1 MRPATATA
9 LVLARRV
16 GIVLLF
22 VVILLR
28 PGFGRADVPTQL
40 ADVDVVVVI
49 DRTRSMAA
57 LDHPGESGPEPR
69 ITGARADLTA
79 LAEALPGARF
89 GMLAFGT
96 DARVV
101 LPFTADSAA
110 FDAAVETLYLEGPKD
125 GVGSRADR
133 PVPELK
139 EMLERAAEK
148 APERRRI
155 VVYVGDG
162 EDTTDGDTTD
172 GDQTY
177 ADLDDLVAG
186 GVVLGYGT
194 PQGAPMPQDDE
205 LDGSLGYVQ
214 DPETG
219 DTAVSRADLDNLR
232 EIADELDVAF
242 EHRTGPG
249 GLERVAESFRASYS
263 DGAGGHQRPA
273 KNDLTWLAAVL
284 LLGLLLLELHAGWR
298 AVWSSRHTLAPRRG
312 GDGSTTRTGA
322 ERPTEVLR

>member
-9 LVLARRV
+9 LVLARRL

-57 LDHPGESGPEPR
+57 LDHDGHQPR

-79 LAEALPGARF
+79 LAAALPGARF

-110 FDAAVETLYLEGPKD
+110 FDAAVETLYLERPKD

-133 PVPELK
+133 PVPELRD
-139 EMLERAAEK
+139 MLERAAEK

-162 EDTTDGDTTD
+162 EDTTDSDSD
-172 GDQTY
+172 DQSY
-177 ADLDDLVAG
+177 AEVDDLVAG

-194 PQGAPMPQDDE
+194 TQGAPMPQDDE

-232 EIADELDVAF
+232 AIADELGVGF

-249 GLERVAESFRASYS
+249 GLEDVAESFRASYS

-298 AVWSSRHTLAPRRG
+298 AVWSSRHTLAPTRAT
-312 GDGSTTRTGA
+312 DRTGP
-322 ERPTEVLR
+322 RQSTEVLR

>member
-9 LVLARRV
+9 LVLARRI

-40 ADVDVVVVI
+40 ADIDVVVVV

-57 LDHPGESGPEPR
+57 LDYDGRQPR
-69 ITGARADLTA
+69 ITGAKADLAA

-101 LPFTADSAA
+101 LPLTSDSAA
-110 FDAAVETLYLEGPKD
+110 FGAAVETLYLERPKD
-125 GVGSRADR
+125 GIGSRADR
-133 PVPELK
+133 PVPELTDL
-139 EMLERAAEK
+139 LERAAEK
-148 APERRRI
+148 APQRRRI

-162 EDTTDGDTTD
+162 EDTTSEGRDQSYGDVD
-172 GDQTY
+172 E
-177 ADLDDLVAG
+177 LIAG

-194 PQGAPMPQDDE
+194 TQGAPMPQDED
-205 LDGSLGYVQ
+205 LGSALGYVQ

-219 DTAVSRADLDNLR
+219 DTAVSRADLDNL
-232 EIADELDVAF
+232 EKIADELGVPF
-242 EHRTGPG
+242 EHRTRPG
-249 GLERVAESFRASYS
+249 GLDDVVESFRASYS
-263 DGAGGHQRPA
+263 DGEGGHRRPA
-273 KNDLTWLAAVL
+273 KNDLTWLAGVL

-298 AVWSSRHTLAPRRG
+298 AVWTSRHVLAPA
-312 GDGSTTRTGA
+312 SA
-322 ERPTEVLR
+322 ERPDRRKEAVR

>member
-1 MRPATATA
+1 MSPATATA
-9 LVLARRV
+9 LVLARRL

-57 LDHPGESGPEPR
+57 LDHPGDAGQQPR
-69 ITGARADLTA
+69 ITGAKADLAA

-101 LPFTADSAA
+101 LPFTSDSAA
-110 FDAAVETLYLEGPKD
+110 FGAAVETLYLEGPKD

-133 PVPELK
+133 PVPELRD
-139 EMLERAAEK
+139 MLERAASK

-162 EDTTDGDTTD
+162 EDTTSEGDD
-172 GDQTY
+172 ASY

-194 PQGAPMPQDDE
+194 PEGAPMPQDDA

-219 DTAVSRADLDNLR
+219 DTAVSRADPDRLR
-232 EIADELDVAF
+232 EIADELGVPF

-249 GLERVAESFRASYS
+249 RLEEVAESFRASYS
-263 DGAGGHQRPA
+263 DGAGGRERPA
-273 KNDLTWLAAVL
+273 KHDLTWLAAVL

-298 AVWSSRHTLAPRRG
+298 AVWSSRHTLAPARAADRPDHVRRQ
-312 GDGSTTRTGA
+312 
-322 ERPTEVLR
+322 EVPR

>member
-28 PGFGRADVPTQL
+28 PGFGRAEAPTQL

-57 LDHPGESGPEPR
+57 LDHPGSSGHEPR

-101 LPFTADSAA
+101 LPLTSDSAA

-133 PVPELK
+133 PVPEL
-139 EMLERAAEK
+139 EQMLERAAEQ

-155 VVYVGDG
+155 LVYVGDG
-162 EDTTDGDTTD
+162 EDTTSEGDD
-172 GDQTY
+172 ETY
-177 ADLDDLVAG
+177 ADLDGLTAG

-194 PQGAPMPQDDE
+194 AEGAPMPQDDE

-219 DTAVSRADLDNLR
+219 DTAVSRADLDNLAG
-232 EIADELDVAF
+232 IADELGVPF

-249 GLERVAESFRASYS
+249 GLEKVAESFRATYS

-273 KNDLTWLAAVL
+273 KHDLTWLAAVL

-298 AVWSSRHTLAPRRG
+298 AVWSSRHALTP
-312 GDGSTTRTGA
+312 TRAAGPPGRSRHEHPSEA
-322 ERPTEVLR
+322 LR